1 MAYGIR
7 AVVDESWEVV
17 LRRVRDALAEQG
29 FEVLT
34 ELNLSETLR
43 TRLGVG
49 LPPQIVLGVSRLP
62 LIYAALQ
69 AEPSVGVLLP
79 WHVVVR
85 AESDDTTVVEAANL
99 QLVVALTGNPGLEPV
114 VAEASQRLTA
124 AINTLAPVTSDLWLG
139 A

>member
-7 AVVDESWEVV
+7 AVVEGSWEVV
-17 LRRVRDALAEQG
+17 LRRVRDALVEQG

-43 TRLGVG
+43 ARLGVVV
-49 LPPQIVLGVSRLP
+49 PPQVVLGVSRVP
-62 LIYAALQ
+62 LMHAALQ

-79 WHVVVR
+79 WHLVVR
-85 AESDDTTVVEAANL
+85 AEDDDTTVVEAANL

-114 VAEASQRLTA
+114 VAEASRRLATA
-124 AINTLAPVTSDLWLG
+124 MNSLAP
-139 A
+139 